1 MHDYIFMNDLEY
13 PMARPANILIVDD
26 STTSVGKITEILE
39 AQGYLV
45 ASAGSAEEAIPLFNS
60 QEFNLVITE
69 LLLPGMSGLNMLKK
83 IKKTRPETDVVIIS
97 SNASS
102 FNTLKSLREGAYDFI
117 VKPIDDE
124 TVLYNMIE
132 RALEKQEQ
140 NRKKQL
146 LLNELTDKNKGLI
159 NSLAM
164 MKVVNQICL
173 LLTSTFD
180 IAAILQKLTE
190 TATEHLKATRGY
202 LLLLDKSGL
211 NLNVKVCTGIA
222 PQSTATFK
230 LAIGKGISGLVVS
243 SGKPILIESMADD
256 THTPG
261 ILEEDPEGVL
271 LASPSVLSVPLQVQ
285 GRVAGALT
293 ISGGSDGK
301 PFSDEHLEFLT
312 MLSRY
317 ASIAI
322 ENAGVVYNLKK
333 KR

>member
-1 MHDYIFMNDLEY
+1 
-13 PMARPANILIVDD
+13 MARPANILIVDD
-26 STTSVGKITEILE
+26 SVTSCSKITEILE

-45 ASAGSAEEAIPLFNS
+45 SVAHTAEEAIPLFNS

-69 LLLPGMSGLNMLKK
+69 LLLPGMSGLNMLKI
-83 IKKTRPETDVVIIS
+83 IKESRPDTDVVIIS

-102 FNTLKSLREGAYDFI
+102 FNTLKSLRQGAYDFI

-146 LLNELTDKNKGLI
+146 LVKELTEKNKGLN

-173 LLTSTFD
+173 ILTSTFD
-180 IAAILQKLTE
+180 IAAILQKLAE

-202 LLLLDKSGL
+202 LLLMDKGGL
-211 NLNVKVCTGIA
+211 NLNIKVCTGIT
-222 PQSTATFK
+222 PQNTASFR
-230 LAIGKGISGLVVS
+230 LAIGKGISGMVAA
-243 SGKPILIESMADD
+243 SGKPLIIEKISDGEYADS
-256 THTPG
+256 
-261 ILEEDPEGVL
+261 IMEEDPEGVL
-271 LASPSVLSVPLQVQ
+271 LAAPSILSVPLQVQ

-293 ISGGSDGK
+293 ISGGCDGN
-301 PFSDEHLEFLT
+301 PFNEEHLEFLT